1 MRELTTGSPAARPD
15 DGRVLPVTVAIAR
28 TPVPGR
34 EDDLVAWAQGIA
46 EAAEVYDGHLG
57 ARILRTGEDPSADVV
72 VAFSFDSA
80 EHLQAWEASPVRR
93 DWLGRLDGLVV
104 GAATTH
110 AVSGFES
117 IFARPR
123 AAAAAPPARWKTAI
137 VIALALYPA
146 SVVLGWA
153 LGPLTASWPV
163 WARALLT
170 TVLVVPYMAWVGVPT
185 LTRWLRPWL
194 HRTAGPVRPGPSS

>member
-1 MRELTTGSPAARPD
+1 
-15 DGRVLPVTVAIAR
+15 VTVAIAR

-34 EDDLVAWAQGIA
+34 EDDLVTWAHGIA
-46 EAAEVYDGHLG
+46 EAAEAYDGHLG
-57 ARILRTGEDPSADVV
+57 ARILRTGEEPSADVV

-80 EHLQAWEASPVRR
+80 EHLQAWESSPVRR
-93 DWLGRLDGLVV
+93 DWLGRLEGLVT

-117 IFARPR
+117 IFARPQ
-123 AAAAAPPARWKTAI
+123 AAVASPPPRWKTAV

-153 LGPLTASWPV
+153 LGPLTQSWSV
-163 WARALLT
+163 WARALAT
-170 TVLVVPYMAWVGVPT
+170 TLLVVPYMAWVGVPT
-185 LTRWLRPWL
+185 ISRWLHGWL
-194 HRTAGPVRPGPSS
+194 RRG